1 MRLRP
6 ATHRDLPAIRA
17 LVRQGQLPDADV
29 AEHLGTFLIGEQNGS
44 VVACGGFEM
53 HGTTGMLR
61 SVVVAPR
68 WRGRGWGER
77 LVRRLM
83 VQAQAVGLGDL
94 YLLTTNAGPY
104 FAALGFRQVPRETAP
119 ALLRR
124 TRQFTGLC
132 PSSAL
137 LMHLNLNQENP

>member
-6 ATHRDLPAIRA
+6 ATHRDLPAIEA
-17 LVRQGQLPDADV
+17 LIRQGQLPDGDV
-29 AEHLGTFLIGEQNGS
+29 AEHLATFLIGEHGGA
-44 VVACGGFEM
+44 VVACGGFEVL
-53 HGTTGMLR
+53 GTIGLLR

-83 VQAQAVGLGDL
+83 VQAQAVGLKDF
-94 YLLTTNAGPY
+94 YLLTTAAGPY
-104 FAALGFRQVPRETAP
+104 FAARGFRQVPRETAP

-124 TRQFTGLC
+124 TRQFTSPC
-132 PSSAL
+132 PSSAV
-137 LMHLNLNQENP
+137 LMHLNLSEENP

>member
-6 ATHRDLPAIRA
+6 ATHRDLPVIRA
-17 LVRQGQLPDADV
+17 LVRQGQLPDGDV
-29 AEHLGTFLIGEQNGS
+29 AEHLGAFLVGEQNGS

-53 HGTTGMLR
+53 LGTIGLLR
-61 SVVVAPR
+61 SVVVASR

-83 VQAQAVGLGDL
+83 VQAQAVGLGEF
-94 YLLTTNAGPY
+94 YLLTTHAGPY
-104 FAALGFRQVPRETAP
+104 FAGLGFRQVPRETAP

-124 TRQFTGLC
+124 TRQFASLC
-132 PSSAL
+132 PSSAV
-137 LMHLNLNQENP
+137 LMNLNLNQENP